1 MPSSKWTISIDGG
14 GWCDDEVD
22 CLCRSKGSL
31 GSSTKQP
38 ESNWCLCSNVNEA
51 GSAYEEDCNCLRLP
65 YLDGASFSGYRAEPW
80 PVPNSTETLH
90 FRGIRNFDAAVDFA
104 MSKGLKTATDFVLS
118 GGSAGGLSYV
128 RRRPHE
134 AALGLNAQLVFGD
147 QDVLAHGPRGGAAQ
161 GRGPRLQ
168 EDPRRPHRRVFS
180 RSRQLQA
187 HHRPTWR
194 VSRHDIAGIW
204 VAFFLRYQR
213 YRC

>member
-51 GSAYEEDCNCLRLP
+51 GNAYEEDCNCLRLP

-134 AALGLNAQLVFGD
+134 AALGLNAQLVLC
-147 QDVLAHGPRGGAAQ
+147 LAIRTFLHMDRVAARLKAEAPGCKKIRGAPIVGYF
-161 GRGPRLQ
+161 L
-168 EDPRRPHRRVFS
+168 D
-180 RSRQLQA
+180 
-187 HHRPTWR
+187 
-194 VSRHDIAGIW
+194 HDNFKHTTG
-204 VAFFLRYQR
+204 LPGG
-213 YRC
+213 